1 MENEKR
7 SLTELDKSML
17 KISKDIRKNIIKMVT
32 VSKSSHVGSALSIV
46 EILVT
51 LYFKILNIHPLVP
64 KKEDR
69 DEFILSKGHASAAL
83 YATLA
88 ERGFFPKD
96 LLDKYYIDGGG
107 LPGHLDSSM
116 TPGVEVSTGSLGH
129 GLSIGIGMAIA
140 AKHDDK
146 SYKIY
151 VLMSDGECDE
161 GSTWEAAMLAAHLK
175 LGNLVAI
182 IDYNKIQSFG
192 RVKEVVNLEP
202 LYDKWVSFGWAV
214 REIDGHNYQEL
225 LSAFESLP
233 IERGKPSMIIAH
245 TIKGKGVSFME
256 DKLEWHYKS
265 PTQEQYEIA
274 IKEIDAT

>member
-1 MENEKR
+1 MKLSNLDN
-7 SLTELDKSML
+7 SLVE
-17 KISKDIRKNIIKMVT
+17 ISKDIRKNILKMVT

-51 LYFKILNIHPLVP
+51 LYFKILNIDPLSP
-64 KKEDR
+64 EKEDR
-69 DEFILSKGHASAAL
+69 DRFILSKGHASAAL

-88 ERGFFPKD
+88 ERVFFSKD
-96 LLDKYYIDGGG
+96 LLDKYYTDGGV

-140 AKHDDK
+140 AKYDNK
-146 SYKIY
+146 NYKIY

-175 LGNLVAI
+175 LDNLVAI

-192 RVKEVVNLEP
+192 RIKEVLNLEP

-233 IERGKPSMIIAH
+233 IVRGKPSMIIAH

>member
-1 MENEKR
+1 MNLSNIDN
-7 SLTELDKSML
+7 SLVN
-17 KISKDIRKNIIKMVT
+17 ISKNIRKSILKMVT

-51 LYFKILNIHPLVP
+51 LYFKILNIYPLFP
-64 KKEDR
+64 EKEDR
-69 DEFILSKGHASAAL
+69 DRFILSKGHASAAL

-88 ERGFFPKD
+88 ERGFFSKD
-96 LLDKYYIDGGG
+96 SLDIDKYHTDGGV
-107 LPGHLDSSM
+107 LPGHLDSSI

-129 GLSIGIGMAIA
+129 GLPMGTGMAIA
-140 AKHDDK
+140 AKHDNK
-146 SYKIY
+146 NYKIY

-175 LGNLVAI
+175 LDNLVAI

-192 RVKEVVNLEP
+192 RVKEVIDLEP
-202 LYDKWVSFGWAV
+202 LYDKWISFGWAV
-214 REIDGHNYQEL
+214 KEIDGHNYQEL
-225 LSAFESLP
+225 SSAFEPLP
-233 IERGKPSMIIAH
+233 FKRSKPSMIIAH

-265 PTQEQYEIA
+265 PTQEQYEMA

>member
-51 LYFKILNIHPLVP
+51 LYFKILNIDPLSP
-64 KKEDR
+64 EKEDR
-69 DEFILSKGHASAAL
+69 DRFILSKGHASAAL
-83 YATLA
+83 YAILA
-88 ERGFFPKD
+88 EKGFFSKD
-96 LLDKYYIDGGG
+96 LLDKYYTDGGV
-107 LPGHLDSSM
+107 LPGHLDSSR
-116 TPGVEVSTGSLGH
+116 TPGIEVSTGSLGH
-129 GLSIGIGMAIA
+129 GLSIGLGMAIA
-140 AKHDDK
+140 AKHDNKNYK
-146 SYKIY
+146 SY

-161 GSTWEAAMLAAHLK
+161 GSIWEAAMLAAHLK
-175 LGNLVAI
+175 LDNLVAI

-214 REIDGHNYQEL
+214 KEIDGHNYPEL
-225 LSAFESLP
+225 LNAFESLP
-233 IERGKPSMIIAH
+233 LERGKPSMIIAH

>member
-1 MENEKR
+1 MLNR
-7 SLTELDKSML
+7 SQSG
-17 KISKDIRKNIIKMVT
+17 
-32 VSKSSHVGSALSIV
+32 HPGGSLSISD
-46 EILVT
+46 ILT
-51 LYFKILNIHPLVP
+51 YLYFYEMNIDPEEI
-64 KKEDR
+64 KEDR
-69 DEFILSKGHASAAL
+69 DRFILSKGHASAAL

-88 ERGFFPKD
+88 ARFFFSKD
-96 LLDKYYIDGGG
+96 LLDKYYTDGGV

-146 SYKIY
+146 NYKIY

-161 GSTWEAAMLAAHLK
+161 GSTWEAAMLGAHLK
-175 LGNLVAI
+175 LDNLVAI

-192 RVKEVVNLEP
+192 RIKEVVNLEP

-274 IKEIDAT
+274 IKEIEAT

>member
-1 MENEKR
+1 MSEIINE
-7 SLTELDKSML
+7 SIEYYE
-17 KISKDIRKNIIKMVT
+17 KIAKEIRKNILKMVT
-32 VSKSSHVGSALSIV
+32 ISKSSHVGSALSV
-46 EILVT
+46 VDILVI
-51 LYFKILNIHPLVP
+51 LYFKILNIDPLSP
-64 KKEDR
+64 EKEDR
-69 DEFILSKGHASAAL
+69 DRFILSKGHASTAL
-83 YATLA
+83 YTILA
-88 ERGFFPKD
+88 EKGFFSKD
-96 LLDKYYIDGGG
+96 LLDEYYTDGGG

-140 AKHDDK
+140 AKHDNK
-146 SYKIY
+146 NYKIY

-161 GSTWEAAMLAAHLK
+161 GSTWEAAMLASHLK
-175 LGNLVAI
+175 LDNLVAI

-202 LYDKWVSFGWAV
+202 LYDKWVSFGWV
-214 REIDGHNYQEL
+214 VKEIDGHNYQEL
-225 LSAFESLP
+225 LSVFESLP
-233 IERGKPSMIIAH
+233 IERGKPSIIIAH